1 MKAAQKARWAKRKGI
16 AFTTF
21 PRTSDKAAP
30 TMKPKIKR
38 SAAWKAAMSASA
50 DQKAHGTG
58 EGYGQVGDGL
68 GNGGAAVG

>member
-1 MKAAQKARWAKRKGI
+1 
-16 AFTTF
+16 
-21 PRTSDKAAP
+21 
-30 TMKPKIKR
+30 MKPKSKR